1 MLTCTLRIQTMQ
13 DFTTSE
19 WLTIVGIIVA
29 VLGIILALVIGV
41 IQIKK
46 PNDSIT
52 ITQKQ
57 GSLSKGK
64 QSITINK
71 DV

>member
-1 MLTCTLRIQTMQ
+1 MQ

-57 GSLSKGK
+57 SPLSKGK